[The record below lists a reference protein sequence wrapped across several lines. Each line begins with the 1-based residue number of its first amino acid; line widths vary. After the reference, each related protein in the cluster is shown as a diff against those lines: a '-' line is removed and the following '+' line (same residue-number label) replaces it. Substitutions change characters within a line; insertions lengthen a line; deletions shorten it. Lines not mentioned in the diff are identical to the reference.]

1 MTVPYLTRG
10 YKMYAVVETGS
21 KQYKVAKNDT
31 IEVEKLNLKDGKT
44 CLPAGRE
51 VKLDK
56 VLFISDEKDATIGNP
71 YIKGAHVVCDLLGE
85 KRAKKVI
92 SFKYRRRHASSKRKV
107 GHRQNYVILKVKEIK
122 ID

>member
-1 MTVPYLTRG
+1 
-10 YKMYAVVETGS
+10 MYAIVETGS
-21 KQYKVAKNDT
+21 KQYKVAKNDI
-31 IEVEKLNLKDGKT
+31 IEVERLNLGK
-44 CLPAGRE
+44 AKE
-51 VKLDK
+51 AKLDK
-56 VLFISDEKDATIGNP
+56 VLFILDKKDATIGNP